1 MLLKY
6 IVIILL
12 LTAPACGKAPAV
24 RVQELLYKFE
34 DDAAR
39 YSLHVDTDTLTV
51 KFVDTIDGRFVGACL
66 LITREIWLVKSFW
79 RRASGANQES
89 LMYHELGHC
98 LLDRG
103 HNDNNNG
110 PYGLPS
116 SIMRRT
122 GLQGDV
128 YETYRDYYLKELF
141 QGG

>member
-1 MLLKY
+1 MKILILT
-6 IVIILL
+6 LL
-12 LTAPACGKAPAV
+12 LAAPACGKTSAE
-24 RVQELLYKFE
+24 RTQELLYKFE

-51 KFVDTIDGRFVGACL
+51 KFVDTIGGRFVGACAPIL
-66 LITREIWLVKSFW
+66 KEIWLVKSYW
-79 RRASGANQES
+79 RSASGADQES

-103 HNDNNNG
+103 HNDNHNG